1 MDNETLQRL
10 IAIPPNAKGLVSDIS
25 DLDAED
31 IPWERASEF
40 KEIMRSSTNEYD
52 QVWAARE
59 LANWGDD
66 EGYDFLES
74 YVCDQPPVDE
84 ILMAHRLRGY
94 DDTNTQILW
103 VAVKY
108 WARKSDAGLKREARK
123 KIFKLVSRIITLS
136 NSMQFDIN
144 AVFSIVR
151 DDGMTEY
158 LPLLKEHLQAI
169 LQHPEFH
176 YWKVADCAHFL
187 MKLDPEFV
195 TQTLA
200 TYGKTLADFPNK

>member
-1 MDNETLQRL
+1 MQRL
-10 IAIPPNAKGLVSDIS
+10 IAIPPNAKGFVSDIS

-40 KEIMRSSTNEYD
+40 KEIMRGSTNEYD

-74 YVCDQPPVDE
+74 HVCDRPPVDE
-84 ILMAHRLRGY
+84 ISMAHRLHGY

-108 WARKSDAGLKREARK
+108 LARKADAGVEEEARK
-123 KIFKLVSRIITLS
+123 KIF
-136 NSMQFDIN
+136 
-144 AVFSIVR
+144 
-151 DDGMTEY
+151 
-158 LPLLKEHLQAI
+158 
-169 LQHPEFH
+169 
-176 YWKVADCAHFL
+176 
-187 MKLDPEFV
+187 
-195 TQTLA
+195 
-200 TYGKTLADFPNK
+200 